1 MSIISAGDTGGLDL
15 PEISNS
21 LRFDGTNDYI
31 EKVLSVSGSTTTFVD
46 SIHIKRSDIST
57 ARRQSLMYKGNSGG
71 TGNLY
76 YVEFKTDDKLY
87 IFFNSAGTYYFV
99 SDSVFRDPSAWLHL
113 VVAIDTTQAIS
124 SNRVKVYLNGS
135 VLTSTSAVYPPQNH
149 AIPSTSGNVNRFSL
163 YSTFWF
169 GGYAANYC
177 CVDGYPTGVNQ
188 SNWESINFSALFA
201 YTDPNGQWRSL
212 SKTALQSVVNAG
224 GAASFFL
231 PFDGG
236 SSTTTLGNDAS
247 SKGNNWTLT
256 NMVRTGGVDDCWS
269 YDTPTNNFATL
280 NPLDSSGT
288 NTVSAGNLT
297 YITGATFNLNRST
310 FALTA
315 GKWYWEVTGFSGI
328 PGVGVSRTD
337 VAVTNSGHTTA
348 NGWAYFGDTGNK
360 WTNNSGAAYGA
371 AFSGSDVIGIALD
384 MDNGTLTFYKNN
396 VSQGVAFSSGLL
408 GNSVSPMLTSGL
420 GASGGSFTFGQ
431 RPVASGQWYP
441 DAGGYFRYAPPTGYK
456 ALSTK
461 NLPGGAVTTSGTFT
475 GNVAAEGPFV
485 WLNGTPTAM
494 TINGNAVTFGT
505 HADKLAN
512 GFKLRTAS
520 TSYNNSGSNTYSV
533 TSNAG
538 AFKYNNAE
546 GNP

>member
-21 LRFDGTNDYI
+21 LRFDGTNDYLARTYTSSATNTFSAWVKRSKLGAI
-31 EKVLSVSGSTTTFVD
+31 QPILGSSVKFNVNDTITAFSLTTTA
-46 SIHIKRSDIST
+46 I
-57 ARRQSLMYKGNSGG
+57 
-71 TGNLY
+71 
-76 YVEFKTDDKLY
+76 
-87 IFFNSAGTYYFV
+87 
-99 SDSVFRDPSAWLHL
+99 FRDPSAWLHIH
-113 VVAIDTTQAIS
+113 V
-124 SNRVKVYLNGS
+124 SNGGLYVNGVS
-135 VLTSTSAVYPPQNH
+135 YGAVTTSALTN
-149 AIPSTSGNVNRFSL
+149 ASI
-163 YSTFWF
+163 
-169 GGYAANYC
+169 GYDGTNFF
-177 CVDGYPTGVNQ
+177 DGYIAYPLLIDGSSSAY
-188 SNWESINFSALFA
+188 SNVA

-224 GAASFFL
+224 GVNSFFL
-231 PFDGG
+231 SFDNG

-280 NPLDSSGT
+280 NPLKANLPVAPSE
-288 NTVSAGNLT
+288 GNLYVYGT
-297 YITGATFNLNRST
+297 TSAHQVVSSISFDIASESVYCEATSAASPQATLGIKAESEAITTTSSMLGYYQDGTKYV
-310 FALTA
+310 
-315 GKWYWEVTGFSGI
+315 GTGSW
-328 PGVGVSRTD
+328 S
-337 VAVTNSGHTTA
+337 
-348 NGWAYFGDTGNK
+348 
-360 WTNNSGAAYGA
+360 AYGSSYT
-371 AFSGSDVIGIALD
+371 SGDVIGIKAGGGSLEFFK
-384 MDNGTLTFYKNN
+384 NG
-396 VSQGVAFSSGLL
+396 VSQGVAFSGLTGRYMFMFYNAGSG
-408 GNSVSPMLTSGL
+408 TSGVY
-420 GASGGSFTFGQ
+420 FNFGQ